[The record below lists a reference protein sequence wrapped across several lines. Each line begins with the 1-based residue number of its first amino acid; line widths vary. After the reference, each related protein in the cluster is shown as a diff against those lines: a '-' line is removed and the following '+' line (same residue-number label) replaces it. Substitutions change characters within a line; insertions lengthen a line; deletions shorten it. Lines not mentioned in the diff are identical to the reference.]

1 VTSVAND
8 AAPSRLDQAGRWCTR
23 LADGGLP
30 PDERAQFDAW
40 LAEDP
45 KNEMMFEQVARVWD
59 SVSDA
64 AAAPEVI
71 ALRTE
76 ALEAFRAAN
85 NRRWSTN
92 DRWPLKWVA
101 GVAAALLAVMLP
113 AGLWYSTWP
122 TVYETG
128 IGERQLAVL
137 KDGSKVS
144 LDADTELQVKLR
156 DDRRDVVLTQGRAK
170 FDVAKDALRPFRVQV
185 GDKIVVATGTSFSVE
200 LLNGTAHVVLYEG
213 RVSVVSTGRPAA
225 VANSSAPAPIAPEV
239 DLTPGKELVASLA
252 GPQQKVVQ
260 ADLDRSLSWEGGQL
274 SFDDEPLEAAAERVN
289 RYSNKKIKLADA
301 SVGELKVNGVY
312 NAGDVDAFAVGINA
326 VLPVRI
332 SDRGNSILVSRR

>member
-1 VTSVAND
+1 VNSVAND
-8 AAPSRLDQAGRWCTR
+8 AVPNRLEQAGRWCTR

-45 KNEMMFEQVARVWD
+45 ENETAFEQVARVWD

-85 NRRWSTN
+85 TKRWAAN
-92 DRWPLKWVA
+92 DRRSLNWLA
-101 GVAAALLAVMLP
+101 GAAAALLTVVVP
-113 AGLWYSTWP
+113 AGIWYSSWP

-128 IGERQLAVL
+128 IGERELAVL
-137 KDGSKVS
+137 DDGSRVS
-144 LDADTELQVKLR
+144 LDADTELQVKLH
-156 DDRRDVVLTQGRAK
+156 DDRRDVILTQGRAK

-200 LLNGTAHVVLYEG
+200 LLNGKAHVVLYEG
-213 RVSVVSTGRPAA
+213 RVSVVSTGRPTIGEK
-225 VANSSAPAPIAPEV
+225 SLPGPDAPEV
-239 DLTPGKELVASLA
+239 DLTPGKELVASL
-252 GPQQKVVQ
+252 GGGQQKIVQ
-260 ADLDRSLSWEGGQL
+260 VDLDRSLSWEEGQL
-274 SFDDEPLEAAAERVN
+274 SFVDEPLGTAIERVN
-289 RYSNKKIKLADA
+289 RYSNKKVELADA
-301 SVGELKVNGVY
+301 SLGALKVNGVY
-312 NAGDVDAFAVGINA
+312 NAGDVQAFAVGVNA
-326 VLPVRI
+326 VLPVRV
-332 SDRGNSILVSRR
+332 SDRGEAIQISRR

>member
-1 VTSVAND
+1 LTSVAND
-8 AAPSRLDQAGRWCTR
+8 AAPDRLEQAGRWCTR

-30 PDERAQFDAW
+30 PDQRAQFDEW

-45 KNEMMFEQVARVWD
+45 ENETAFEQVARIWN

-85 NRRWSTN
+85 TRRWAAN
-92 DRWPLKWVA
+92 DRWRLKWVA
-101 GVAAALLAVMLP
+101 AAAAALLVVMVP

-128 IGERQLAVL
+128 IGERELAVL
-137 KDGSKVS
+137 SDGSKVS

-156 DDRRDVVLTQGRAK
+156 DDSRDVVLKQGRAM
-170 FDVAKDALRPFRVQV
+170 FDVAKDALRPFRVHV

-200 LLNGTAHVVLYEG
+200 LLNGKAHVVLYEG
-213 RVSVVSTGRPAA
+213 RVSVVSAA
-225 VANSSAPAPIAPEV
+225 EVETRTSPPRSQSATAEI
-239 DLTPGKELVASLA
+239 DLVPGKELVASL
-252 GPQQKVVQ
+252 GSGQQKVVA
-260 ADLDRSLSWEGGQL
+260 ADLDRSLSWEAGQL
-274 SFDDEPLEAAAERVN
+274 SFDDEPLQSAVERVN
-289 RYSNKKIKLADA
+289 RYSEKKVTIADA
-301 SVGELKVNGVY
+301 SIGALPVNGVY
-312 NAGDVDAFAVGINA
+312 NAGDVDAFAVGVQA
-326 VLPVRI
+326 VMPVRAQDNGREI
-332 SDRGNSILVSRR
+332 ALSRR